1 MPIYD
6 YKCTQCSSNIEYKRD
21 FGDSTEPVCCNET
34 MQRQWQS
41 PGVVFNGSGFYST
54 DNRKRQYTMSTMI
67 EQEEQVWLLDATDR
81 CDSCAAQA
89 YVQVIGHV
97 GELLFCNH
105 HYNKI
110 MDNAVGYDKMM
121 KFIVEIIDERQRLQQ
136 GW

>member
-6 YKCTQCSSNIEYKRD
+6 YKCTQCSSTIEYKRD
-21 FGDSTEPVCCNET
+21 FGDSTEPVCCNES

-41 PGVVFNGSGFYST
+41 PGVLFNGTGFYST
-54 DNRKRQYTMSTMI
+54 DNRKRQYTMNTMI

-89 YVQVIGHV
+89 YVKVIGNT
-97 GELLFCNH
+97 GELLFCSH

-110 MDNAVGYDKMM
+110 VDNAVGYNKMM
-121 KFIVEIIDERQRLQQ
+121 KFMVEVIDERKRLTN
-136 GW
+136 GE